1 MSGQLI
7 PYMLDLQQFRAA
19 LVALQQQVDDLDGL
33 KGSHYQEILEAED
46 EVRIIP
52 LTPHGHWLKDLL
64 QLWSGVL
71 AKTVFVARA
80 EMDVYDKIACAFGIL
95 FNGKTRAESVPL
107 LSQIHGPLVG
117 VLAELDSQSFRVLG
131 SAAGRR
137 ATIQRF
143 ISVCIG

>member
-1 MSGQLI
+1 
-7 PYMLDLQQFRAA
+7 MLDLQQFRAA
-19 LVALQQQVDDLDGL
+19 LVALQQQVDDLDCL

-46 EVRIIP
+46 EVRIPP
-52 LTPHGHWLKDLL
+52 LSSTGTWLRDSL

-80 EMDVYDKIACAFGIL
+80 EMDVYDKIACAFKIL
-95 FNGKTRAESVPL
+95 CNGTTRAEFIFR

-117 VLAELDSQSFRVLG
+117 VLTELYSGSFRVLG

-137 ATIQRF
+137 ATIQCF
-143 ISVCIG
+143 ISVSIR